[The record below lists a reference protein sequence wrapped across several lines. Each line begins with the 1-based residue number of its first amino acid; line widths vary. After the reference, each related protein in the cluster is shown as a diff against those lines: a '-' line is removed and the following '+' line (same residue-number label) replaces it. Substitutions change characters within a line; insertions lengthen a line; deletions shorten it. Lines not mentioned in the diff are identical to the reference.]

1 MAGHAGLIAS
11 AFDRVLSE
19 GGYSDL
25 IKRAPTICFKDGL
38 AMTGNWHLKNR
49 SGQEK

>member
-19 GGYSDL
+19 GGHSAL
-25 IKRAPTICFKDGL
+25 IKRRPGIGFKDGL
-38 AMTGNWHLKNR
+38 AKTCNRYLKNR